1 MSHKVVICH
10 FYNEEYLLPWW
21 LKHHK
26 AIFDHGIMID
36 YASTDRS
43 VEIIQELC
51 PTWEIVPSRNVTFDA
66 DACDKEVQDY
76 EGTVKEWRIA
86 LNVTEFLYGNYDH
99 LNDSNED
106 QQYFISNYVFADMED
121 PAKGPATLDHTIPLY
136 KQRYWGYSED
146 KHYGRV
152 RPGGT
157 CRRMNRSI
165 HNYPVDYSQHSGRH
179 FPGTQ
184 TSFDDLVIFYYQYA
198 SVEEPMIDRKLQIKD
213 KMSEFDRNRNS
224 GGHVV
229 TRDAFINRIR
239 VDHQSRSID
248 LRTELDNI
256 LKHNLRI
263 TGQEF

>member
-1 MSHKVVICH
+1 MSYKVVICH

-21 LKHHK
+21 LKHHSR
-26 AIFDHGIMID
+26 IFDHGIMIN

-43 VEIIQELC
+43 VEIIRELC
-51 PTWEIVPSRNVTFDA
+51 PTWDIIPSRNETFDA
-66 DACDKEVQDY
+66 ATCDREVQDW
-76 EGTVKEWRIA
+76 EGIVGGWRVA

-99 LNDSNED
+99 LNDRDED

-121 PAKGPATLDHTIPLY
+121 LEKGPAILDHNIPLY
-136 KQRYWGYSED
+136 QQRYWGYHED

-165 HNYPVDYSQHSGRH
+165 HNYPMDYSQHSGRH
-179 FPGTQ
+179 FPNTQ
-184 TSFDDLVIFYYQYA
+184 ASFDDLVIFYYQYA
-198 SVEEPMIDRKLQIKD
+198 SVDEPMIARKLQIKD

-239 VDHQSRSID
+239 IDHQPRSID
-248 LRTELDNI
+248 LREELDNI
-256 LKHNLRI
+256 LKHNVRI